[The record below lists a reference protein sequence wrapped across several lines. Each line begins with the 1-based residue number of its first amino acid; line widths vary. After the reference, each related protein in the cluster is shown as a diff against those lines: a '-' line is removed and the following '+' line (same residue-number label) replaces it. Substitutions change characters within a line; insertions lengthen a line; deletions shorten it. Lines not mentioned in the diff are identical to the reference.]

1 MAKNILMDL
10 AFENLHKCMGI
21 SDWKE
26 SDEVILVSSA
36 NKEQIESDES
46 YHSAGKC
53 NYLGKRICIFCE
65 QVKRNNYITLH
76 KSMLEKSIKTMESF
90 TDAEQNYIEALN
102 DLDGLVEVSY
112 REAIERFLEDEVR

>member
-76 KSMLEKSIKTMESF
+76 ILGNGRRWYDVYGS
-90 TDAEQNYIEALN
+90 
-102 DLDGLVEVSY
+102 DGMHL
-112 REAIERFLEDEVR
+112 R